1 MGKGG
6 ERMSATTFGGKIKL
20 EGEREYRQAI
30 SQINSDLKV
39 FSSEIGK
46 LTAEFGK
53 NDTSTKGL
61 TERNKVLTEQIE
73 KQKEKIATLKGAVE
87 DSAEQYGEHDKKTNN
102 WKTTLNKAE
111 AELTKMEKELDSNN
125 QQLDENG
132 ENLDDGSKSLDEFSK
147 SEDESG
153 QKALKFGDLVKAN
166 LVSEAIISG
175 LKKLGEGIT
184 KVKEYLTDSVTA
196 AASYGDNILTLS
208 IQTGVFT
215 QALQEYSAV
224 VEIVDVSVDTMTG
237 SMAKNI
243 KSMTSAASG
252 TGTAAEA
259 YKKLGVSV
267 TDSSGNLKDGE
278 EVYWQVI
285 DALGKISNETERD
298 SIAMQILGKSAQ
310 DLNPLIAQGS
320 AGIAELTSKSY
331 EMGAVLSGETLN
343 SLGSLDDSMQI
354 WKSTAASTAN
364 LLGAVLAP
372 SITEIIT
379 GANGMAGAF
388 NGIIAEVL
396 NGGSIDAAVQKFAN
410 MAVDM
415 AQSLLQAVPKLL
427 EAGKSLISA
436 LLQGLTAALPYI
448 LEAAGKIIPEII
460 TGITSVL
467 PQLTNAAI
475 TIIMAL
481 STALINSLPQI
492 IEAGIQVIMTLVSG
506 ISQSL
511 PVLIPAIVSA
521 VILIAQS
528 LVDNIDLIIQAGID
542 LFMGLVQAI
551 PQIIA
556 VLVPKIPE
564 IVNSIVN
571 ALVNNIPLLL
581 DGAITLFMAIV
592 AAIPEIIVI
601 LVQNVPQIVTAIING
616 LSRLPELIG
625 GILGTV
631 LSKFTEWG
639 GNSINTGREKMTE
652 FLNRV
657 IDIIKNLPSRIW
669 EWLNSTINKIT
680 EFFRNAVEAA
690 KTKSKEFLDS
700 VINTLKNLPQNV
712 WNAII
717 NAVSQ
722 VANWGTQMVN
732 KGREAA
738 SNLFSAVVNEIKEI
752 PSQVFSIGSNI
763 VQGIWNGIS
772 NSIGW
777 IRDKVAGFAKSI
789 LDGMKAALGIHSPS
803 KVFEDEVGKNLALGV
818 GEGFS
823 DEMKLIQ
830 KEMREAIP
838 TDFETDI
845 KANINTIKTPLASY
859 QDKANASGF
868 NIYIENFV
876 NNRSQ
881 DVQAFAQELEFYS
894 RRNSVVAG

>member
-1 MGKGG
+1 MQKGG
-6 ERMSATTFGGKIKL
+6 ENVGVTTFGGKIKL

-111 AELTKMEKELDSNN
+111 AELTKMEKELDGNN
-125 QQLDENG
+125 KQLGENG

-147 SEDESG
+147 SEDEAG

-166 LVSEAIISG
+166 LVSEVIISG
-175 LKKLGEGIT
+175 IKKLGEGIT

-196 AASYGDNILTLS
+196 AASYADNILTMS
-208 IQTGVFT
+208 TQTGIST
-215 QALQEYSAV
+215 QTLHEYGAV
-224 VEIVDVSVDTMTG
+224 AELVDVSVDTMTG

-267 TDSSGNLKDGE
+267 TDSSGNLKDSE
-278 EVYWQVI
+278 QVYWDTI
-285 DALGKISNETERD
+285 DALGKIPNETERD

-320 AGIAELTSKSY
+320 AGVEELTSKY
-331 EMGAVLSGETLN
+331 ARFGTVLSEEALN
-343 SLGSLDDSMQI
+343 SLGALDDSMQI
-354 WKSTAASTAN
+354 WKITTEATGN
-364 LLGAVLAP
+364 LLGTLLAP
-372 SITEIIT
+372 AMTDIIT
-379 GANGMAGAF
+379 NANDMSGELNSLIDSAF
-388 NGIIAEVL
+388 NGGDME
-396 NGGSIDAAVQKFAN
+396 AAVMNFADTVRE
-410 MAVDM
+410 AVTNISG
-415 AQSLLQAVPKLL
+415 AIPQIIEVGKNLISVLL
-427 EAGKSLISA
+427 E
-436 LLQGLTAALPYI
+436 GLTAALPYI
-448 LEAAGKIIPEII
+448 LEAAGQIIPEII

-492 IEAGIQVIMTLVSG
+492 IQAGVEVITTLVSG

-511 PVLIPAIVSA
+511 PILIPAIVSA
-521 VILIAQS
+521 MILIAQS
-528 LVDNIDLIIQAGID
+528 LIDNIDLIIQAGID
-542 LFMGLVQAI
+542 LFMGLVQSI

-571 ALVNNIPLLL
+571 ALVNNVPLLL

-592 AAIPEIIVI
+592 SAIPEIIVI

-616 LSRLPELIG
+616 LSKLPELIG

-631 LSKFTEWG
+631 LNRFTEWG
-639 GNSINTGREKMTE
+639 VFKH
-652 FLNRV
+652 
-657 IDIIKNLPSRIW
+657 DK
-669 EWLNSTINKIT
+669 KI
-680 EFFRNAVEAA
+680 
-690 KTKSKEFLDS
+690 
-700 VINTLKNLPQNV
+700 
-712 WNAII
+712 
-717 NAVSQ
+717 
-722 VANWGTQMVN
+722 
-732 KGREAA
+732 
-738 SNLFSAVVNEIKEI
+738 
-752 PSQVFSIGSNI
+752 
-763 VQGIWNGIS
+763 
-772 NSIGW
+772 
-777 IRDKVAGFAKSI
+777 
-789 LDGMKAALGIHSPS
+789 
-803 KVFEDEVGKNLALGV
+803 
-818 GEGFS
+818 
-823 DEMKLIQ
+823 
-830 KEMREAIP
+830 
-838 TDFETDI
+838 
-845 KANINTIKTPLASY
+845 
-859 QDKANASGF
+859 
-868 NIYIENFV
+868 
-876 NNRSQ
+876 
-881 DVQAFAQELEFYS
+881 
-894 RRNSVVAG
+894 